1 MSEAQRRGDE
11 PMLNRLMQE
20 KIALDRERR
29 QAL

>member
-11 PMLNRLMQE
+11 PMLHRLMQE

-29 QAL
+29 QAI